1 VLHEIVWCFSHL
13 AIGKFFVLIF
23 GRFNYTMRKESKLIL
38 FTIICFSVAIGLIVY
53 RYEGLLKSAEK
64 AGQLQESAATT
75 KKYTASEIIQLIK
88 TSKEYIGDSVT
99 ILDNGDLLSSN
110 GKFQGTISAIV
121 NGKDNMNAVNMNTA
135 VNKLPV
141 QVNIYQLAAT
151 YYRMQYPDEF
161 KNGKLP
167 NPKP

>member
-1 VLHEIVWCFSHL
+1 
-13 AIGKFFVLIF
+13 
-23 GRFNYTMRKESKLIL
+23 MRRESKFLL
-38 FTIICFSVAIGLIVY
+38 FTIICFSVAIILIIY

-64 AGQLQESAATT
+64 SGEVKASAPVAKT
-75 KKYTASEIIQLIK
+75 YAVAEIIQLIK
-88 TSKEYIGDSVT
+88 SSKEYLGDSVT

-121 NGKDNMNAVNMNTA
+121 NGKDNMNAVNLNTA

>member
-1 VLHEIVWCFSHL
+1 
-13 AIGKFFVLIF
+13 
-23 GRFNYTMRKESKLIL
+23 MRRESKLLL
-38 FTIICFSVAIGLIVY
+38 FTIICFSVAIILIIY

-64 AGQLQESAATT
+64 AGEAEVSAPAA
-75 KKYTASEIIQLIK
+75 KKYAAAEIIQQIK
-88 TSKEYIGDSVT
+88 TSKEYLGDSVT

-121 NGKDNMNAVNMNTA
+121 NGRDNMNTVKINTQ
-135 VNKLPV
+135 VNKLPL
-141 QVNIYQLAAT
+141 QVNIYRLAAT

-161 KNGKLP
+161 KNGKIP

>member
-1 VLHEIVWCFSHL
+1 
-13 AIGKFFVLIF
+13 
-23 GRFNYTMRKESKLIL
+23 MRKESKLL
-38 FTIICFSVAIGLIVY
+38 FFTIICFLVAIGLIVY
-53 RYEGLLKSAEK
+53 RYEGLLKSTEK
-64 AGQLQESAATT
+64 AGRLQESAPAA
-75 KKYTASEIIQLIK
+75 KKYAAAEIIQLIK
-88 TSKEYIGDSVT
+88 TCKEYIGDSVT

-121 NGKDNMNAVNMNTA
+121 NVNDNMNAVNMNTA
-135 VNKLPV
+135 INKLPV

-151 YYRMQYPDEF
+151 YYRIQYPDEF